1 MTISKSQKERLSP
14 KVLLM
19 AHRGG
24 EGEWPSN
31 TIYAFQ
37 QAAALGADVLEL
49 DIHTSKDGVLMVRH
63 DPFVESTSDGRGYI
77 CELTLAEIKRLDAGY
92 TWTGDGG
99 QSFPFRGLGITI
111 PTLEEV
117 LQAFPAV
124 RLNID
129 IKPEDPAVVAAFV
142 ALLRKY
148 DKIPQVMVGSFHDRQ
163 LRLFRRMCPEAE
175 TAAGVRETL
184 GLFLL
189 NKIGLGALYRAKAQA
204 FQIPECY
211 GWLRVVTPG
220 FIRAAHAHG
229 MQVHVWTVDEEQDM
243 RRLIDWGVDGII
255 TDYPGRLREVLDGMA
270 E

>member
-1 MTISKSQKERLSP
+1 MRTSDNKRIRD

-24 EGEWPSN
+24 EGVWPSN
-31 TIYAFQ
+31 TLYAFQ

-49 DIHTSKDGVLMVRH
+49 DIHATRDGVLVVRH
-63 DPFVESTSDGRGYI
+63 DPFVESTTDGQGYI
-77 CELTLAEIKRLDAGY
+77 SQLTLAEIQCLDAGY
-92 TWTGDGG
+92 TWTADGG
-99 QSFPFRGLGITI
+99 QSFPFRGQGITI
-111 PTLEEV
+111 PTLEAV
-117 LQAFPAV
+117 LAAFPNL

-129 IKPEDPAVVAAFV
+129 IKPEDPAVVAPFV

-148 DKIPQVMVGSFHDRQ
+148 DKVAQVMVGSFHDRQ
-163 LRLFRRMCPEAE
+163 LRLFRRLCPEAE
-175 TAAGVRETL
+175 TAAGVHETL

-189 NKIGLGALYRAKAQA
+189 NKIGLGALYRARAQA

-211 GWLRVVTPG
+211 GRLRVVTPG

-255 TDYPGRLREVLDGMA
+255 TNYPGQLREVLDGMA